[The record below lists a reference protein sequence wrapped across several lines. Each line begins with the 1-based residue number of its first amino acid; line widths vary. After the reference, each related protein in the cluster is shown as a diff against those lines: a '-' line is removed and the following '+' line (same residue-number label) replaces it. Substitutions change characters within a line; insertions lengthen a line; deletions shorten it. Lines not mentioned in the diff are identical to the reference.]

1 MKKLVSLLT
10 TLTLFVSMIPT
21 SIFAVNEIEYENQQQ
36 NLFTYTFTEPEN
48 AGENG
53 TAIITGFVENYQELL
68 GSSTEI
74 TLPDIY
80 INFETNVN
88 YNCKTDI
95 TKSKFMRNNNY
106 ITSIIFPSS
115 YDNITSS
122 FLLDCTA
129 MKKIILRHSGT
140 FKFNLKA
147 LSGCTSLEKIYV
159 YSNDLANT
167 PSASIFTNVPTTA
180 IAYVKNETVKE
191 KLVNWPGQIVVD
203 SDFNPDKPS
212 VVKTALQ
219 NKITEAEAFLSGID
233 KSKYNNVSEL
243 ETAIAHAKT
252 VNENASATQ
261 TEVDNEVIALASA
274 LNKVTKIKQASS
286 FTITKCE
293 SIFYGTE
300 GGFKPQID
308 ITAGDGEIT
317 YKLFSDEAC
326 TKESSYNYNNSRIS
340 PNSYYIKGF
349 MAETENYHASES
361 NVLKVQVYSIGVSK
375 KDLND
380 AITAAETFFEENEIN
395 KIDFNSAAWNDVYA
409 SNTGALAQAKSIAQN
424 NSGTIFQSEVDERTQ
439 NLITSLNKLKE
450 SPADTTEIR
459 AELENVIR
467 TAEAIENIY
476 SNESWQAFQTALNTA
491 KEAFAK
497 ENEFKSVYSNAK
509 DMLFSAIENL
519 TTEDAGEP
527 FINIRKGGVESELIN
542 KKAEESMNGA
552 VKVKLTFDCADDVSF
567 NKYASIELKAIITG
581 TESYAKIVG
590 IGTEEEAIKGEK
602 GVVVELPLKNPIAAG
617 DDVKLT
623 AYTWAWNGAKEH
635 VYGITKVEFFDAD
648 GHAMY
653 AITDRTIAMDKLK
666 TEIERAE
673 KIEQGSYSDES
684 FAELTKAIES
694 AKALEEKASKTD
706 IDKAIDALDKAVK
719 GLKEPTPSEPVTPP
733 TSQEPS
739 KNIQP
744 TKPSIAQTT
753 KATRSLQAVAK
764 DKKAAQKLMKQ
775 AKITKL
781 TAKSKAKKKITVSW
795 KKVKK
800 AKGYQV
806 EVSAKKNF
814 QKPIFKQFTA
824 KTKLNIKNKKIKRK
838 KTYYIRVRAYA
849 TYKDK
854 NNVTKKVY
862 SKWIKKIRKV
872 KVK

>member
-1 MKKLVSLLT
+1 MVMKLKRGLSCFL
-10 TLTLFVSMIPT
+10 T
-21 SIFAVNEIEYENQQQ
+21 SIILSTCISSSITVKGVDISNI
-36 NLFTYTFTEPEN
+36 FTYKIFTDTDSTQYY
-48 AGENG
+48 ALMGLDD
-53 TAIITGFVENYQELL
+53 NYQTIL
-68 GSSTEI
+68 GGITEI
-74 TLPDIY
+74 TLP
-80 INFETNVN
+80 ET
-88 YNCKTDI
+88 
-95 TKSKFMRNNNY
+95 
-106 ITSIIFPSS
+106 
-115 YDNITSS
+115 YDNLPCKLNASTFKDNAYFTKVTIPKTYNVLSGFRNCS
-122 FLLDCTA
+122 LL
-129 MKKIILRHSGT
+129 KELIILNEEQV
-140 FKFNLKA
+140 KFSLSA
-147 LSGCTSLEKIYV
+147 LRDCISLETMKIYA
-159 YSNDLANT
+159 ANLEST
-167 PSASIFTNVPTTA
+167 PAASIFTNVPTTA

-191 KLVNWPGQIVVD
+191 KLVNWPGSIVVD
-203 SDFNPDKPS
+203 PNMSEIP
-212 VVKTALQ
+212 VVTANKTNLN
-219 NKITEAEAFLSGID
+219 NKITEAETFLSGID
-233 KSKYNNVSEL
+233 KSKYNNITEL

-286 FTITKCE
+286 FTITCE
-293 SIFYGTE
+293 SINYGTE
-300 GGFKPQID
+300 GGFKPKVN

-326 TKESSYNYNNSRIS
+326 KNESGYNYNNSRIS

-349 MAETENYHASES
+349 MAETENYYASES

-380 AITAAETFFEENEIN
+380 AITLAETFFEENESN

-409 SNTGALAQAKSIAQN
+409 SNTGALARAKSIAQN

-439 NLITSLNKLKE
+439 SLITALNKLKE

-459 AELENVIR
+459 AELDNVIK

-476 SNESWQAFQTALNTA
+476 SNESWQAFQTALNAA
-491 KEAFAK
+491 KDAFAK
-497 ENEFKSVYSNAK
+497 ENEFKSFYSNAK
-509 DMLFSAIENL
+509 DTLFSAIENL

-527 FINIRKGGVESELIN
+527 FINIRKGGAESELIN

-552 VKVKLTFDCADDVSF
+552 VKVKLTLDCADDVSF
-567 NKYASIELKAIITG
+567 NKYASIELKAIIAG

-590 IGTEEEAIKGEK
+590 TGTEEEAIKGEK
-602 GVVVELPLKNPIAAG
+602 GVVVELPLKNPIATG

-635 VYGITKVEFFDAD
+635 VYGITKVEFFDVE

-666 TEIERAE
+666 AEIEKAE
-673 KIEQGSYSDES
+673 KIEQGNYSDES

-694 AKALEEKASKTD
+694 AKALEEKASKAD

-719 GLKEPTPSEPVTPP
+719 GLKEPTPTESVTPP

-739 KNIQP
+739 SNSQP
-744 TKPSIAQTT
+744 TKPSIAPTT
-753 KATRSLQAVAK
+753 KATRSNADVIK
-764 DKKAAQKLMKQ
+764 DKKAAQKIMKQ

-781 TAKSKAKKKITVSW
+781 KAKSKSKKKITVSW

-800 AKGYQV
+800 AKGY
-806 EVSAKKNF
+806 EVQISTKKNF
-814 QKPIFKQFTA
+814 KKSVFKKFTA
-824 KTKLNIKNKKIKRK
+824 NTKLNIKNKKIKSK